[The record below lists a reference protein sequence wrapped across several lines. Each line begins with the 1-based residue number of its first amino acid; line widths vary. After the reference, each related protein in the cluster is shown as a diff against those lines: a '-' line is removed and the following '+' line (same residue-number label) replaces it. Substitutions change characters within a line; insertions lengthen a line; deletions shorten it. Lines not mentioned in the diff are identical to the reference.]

1 MYNFKRKGY
10 TKKQTTRKINM
21 RIRSRKLIF
30 RVIFAVVF
38 VSLTILGVNKFV
50 KGTEDSMATACRPD
64 ATGINDAVC
73 LQDMNDSVKA
83 SMDIEVPYALVD
95 NRDGKPYQ
103 VSKLND
109 GNVWMTQNLALGT
122 TTSTTAL
129 SAVDTDI
136 SMDSTFKTL
145 PVAEA
150 RVDSDYYTVQDG
162 FIEGGEKYII
172 FGGQGAPRDI
182 VRDYGSG
189 HYRIGNAYPWTIAT
203 AQTANYVEQTD
214 QTGINPTPSDSI
226 CPAGWKLPS
235 QDDYND
241 LLATYNLLLLDEQAG
256 TEGSETTSAALRAA
270 PFFFIRSFPYLL
282 GTEGHYWT
290 SNTSI
295 KTDGARSLSYYVAN
309 IFFLNKDEAGASY
322 RTDDISGVAD
332 AVRCV
337 ARPDS
342 SFSFTLS
349 YNLNGTSGSVE
360 GSTKTSSHKQV
371 DMIVSDAEPSWA
383 HHRFLGWANSASAT
397 VPDYEGGDVV
407 ALGGDKTLY
416 AVWEVVVSDQEVSF
430 EESAVSKTYGDSN
443 FTYLATT
450 TGGGTITYSSDNTDV
465 AEVEADTGL
474 VTIKGAGTVTI
485 TATASAT
492 EFYREGTA
500 TYVLTIGKKTSTTP
514 EEISIVKN
522 GYVTDEL
529 STVTL
534 DTLGLV
540 WSDNTEKIEEGL
552 IRYAVR
558 YTENGDTNNYTTE
571 DFEISVRG
579 ERRVYL
585 VTDGDGQTYVLKGE
599 QESIGFKVN
608 ANYSLFEE
616 GGMVCIDGIL
626 LDPEYYTTEADEDD
640 FMTITI
646 LGDYLET
653 LDVGKHDLLI
663 FFNDGGK
670 AEGSFVVEEKEE
682 NKEEEMIPV
691 PNTGRINND
700 GRNAMADVL
709 IFMLPGGVV
718 VMMLIGR
725 YIHQVKKT
733 HLKFEW

>member
-1 MYNFKRKGY
+1 MQI
-10 TKKQTTRKINM
+10 KKK
-21 RIRSRKLIF
+21 KALL
-30 RVIFAVVF
+30 RVTSLTFILF
-38 VSLTILGVNKFV
+38 LTILGVNKFV
-50 KGTEDSMATACRPD
+50 KGSEDSMATACRPD

-122 TTSTTAL
+122 TTSTTTL

-136 SMDSTFKTL
+136 SMDSTFTTL

-172 FGGQGAPRDI
+172 FGGAGAPRDI

-235 QDDYND
+235 QNDYNS
-241 LLATYNLLLLDEQAG
+241 LLTTYGLFLVDTEAG

-295 KTDGARSLSYYVAN
+295 KTEGNLNYYVAN

-342 SFSFTLS
+342 SFSYTLS
-349 YNLNGTSGSVE
+349 YNLGGAPGAVE

-416 AVWEVVVSDQEVSF
+416 AVWEVIISDQEVSF
-430 EESAVSKTYGDSN
+430 EQSAVGKTYGDSSFSN
-443 FTYLATT
+443 VATT
-450 TGGGTITYSSDNTDV
+450 TGDGTITYSSDNTDV
-465 AEVEADTGL
+465 AEVNAETGL
-474 VTIKGAGTVTI
+474 VTIKGAGTATI

-500 TYVLTIGKKTSTTP
+500 TYVLTIRKKTSTTP
-514 EEISIVKN
+514 EEISVVKD
-522 GYVTDEL
+522 GYVTDALSSIPL
-529 STVTL
+529 STI
-534 DTLGLV
+534 GLA
-540 WSDNTEKIEEGL
+540 WSDGGLIIEEGSNT
-552 IRYAVR
+552 YMVT
-558 YTENGDTNNYTTE
+558 YTENGDTQNYTTE
-571 DFEISVRG
+571 SFEMTVYG
-579 ERRVYL
+579 RRRSYKII
-585 VTDGDGQTYVLKGE
+585 DGDGQIYTLGSEEGTISFV
-599 QESIGFKVN
+599 VA
-608 ANYSLFEE
+608 ANYDLFEE
-616 GGMVCIDGIL
+616 GGTIKVNGKVLGEED
-626 LDPEYYTTEADEDD
+626 YSAEADGDT
-640 FMTITI
+640 MIII
-646 LGDYLET
+646 LSHEYLES
-653 LDVGKHDLLI
+653 LSASEYDLMI
-663 FFNDGGK
+663 SFNDGGIAK
-670 AEGSFVVEEKEE
+670 GSFTVEEKP
-682 NKEEEMIPV
+682 EEEIPPV
-691 PNTGRINND
+691 PNTGSLSYD
-700 GRNAMADVL
+700 SFGQGAHDVV
-709 IFMLPGGVV
+709 FYVLPVGIVV
-718 VMMLIGR
+718 SVFIGL
-725 YIHQVKKT
+725 YIYRAKKS
-733 HLKFEW
+733 HRKFKW